1 MLDCKR
7 IAKYLEIRRTL
18 LFIFLLVV
26 SSGMAE
32 MSSNWKDRMGTINP
46 AKAEQLFIEFFNNN
60 SEAGE
65 VGDFFKYHNE
75 GVRYTSKSY
84 ETVSRLL
91 SLAPYAEYTFYS
103 TAFLDPVNPQEEGFY
118 QQLMKDEPDPAVR
131 MLYCQD
137 LIRMGC
143 LLYEDNKNLNEL
155 RQTVSN
161 LAGTTMSVPLA
172 KVWAAHLYFKYGKQY
187 LPHISVIR
195 QNKAKALKDNLC
207 YSEQKAYDQYREAFR
222 EYREAQTEESAD
234 MQAAFLIEYF
244 LASQDLYRTD
254 PDSLYPQFLKD
265 YIDVVAACDK
275 CLGPLYQKAESVQ
288 DDKAK
293 GEILGQGGYYQ
304 AKFFEIK
311 PAFDDSKAGSA
322 DRLKSYFGP
331 RLSEMSHDATRL
343 ETVISLF
350 AENNSDN
357 NPTVEN
363 DVFYAYCKAS
373 YAIKPT
379 FLNCFGSALSAQSER
394 KIDDMVD
401 YFKKARDLAVT
412 DGQRAQMSLLV
423 ASSLMNMAGTW
434 PTNDNDLDS
443 KGNPKRYGEE
453 SEQYRQWF
461 DQYTIVIGNLK
472 QVLDLTPYLTKSS
485 VLNDRSLPA
494 KACHMLGVC
503 YYRLMGT
510 SHMDMCNLAIEWFEK
525 AEQMS
530 TADTRFDETTMIV
543 NCEKVKTQLERNARA
558 REEYARKNAEYARQ
572 QAEYQEYLR
581 RKKAEEDFWKGG
593 H

>member
-1 MLDCKR
+1 MKCSDMGR
-7 IAKYLEIRRTL
+7 YI
-18 LFIFLLVV
+18 LLVLFVFAV
-26 SSGMAE
+26 SFGRAE
-32 MSSNWKDRMGTINP
+32 MSTNWEERMGTVNP
-46 AKAEQLFIEFFNNN
+46 TKAKELFVKFFNNN

-65 VGDFFKYHNE
+65 IGDFYKYHNE
-75 GVRYTSKSY
+75 GVRYSSQSY

-91 SLAPYAEYTFYS
+91 ALAPYAEYTFYS
-103 TAFLDPVNPQEEGFY
+103 TGFLEPADSTEVGFY
-118 QQLMKDEPDPAVR
+118 QQLMQDEPDPAVR

-137 LIRMGC
+137 FLHVGR

-172 KVWAAHLYFKYGKQY
+172 KVWAAHLYYKYGKQY
-187 LPHISVIR
+187 LPHVSMVR
-195 QNKAKALKDNLC
+195 GNKEKALNEDLC
-207 YSEQKAYDQYREAFR
+207 YSEQKAYDLYREAFR
-222 EYREAQTEESAD
+222 EYREAQTEQSSE
-234 MQAAFLIEYF
+234 MQAAFLTEYF
-244 LASQDLYRTD
+244 LASQDLYRTN

-275 CLGPLYQKAESVQ
+275 CLGPLYNKADSVQ
-288 DDKAK
+288 GDVAK
-293 GEILGQGGYYQ
+293 GKILGEGGYYH
-304 AKFFEIK
+304 AKFFQIK

-322 DRLKSYFGP
+322 ERLKSYFGP
-331 RLSEMSHDATRL
+331 RLSEMSHDAARL
-343 ETVISLF
+343 ETVIGLF

-379 FLNCFGSALSAQSER
+379 FLNCFGSALSAQKER
-394 KIDDMVD
+394 NLEEMVD
-401 YFKKARDLAVT
+401 YFKKARDLATT
-412 DGQRAQMSLLV
+412 DGQRAQMSLLIG
-423 ASSLMNMAGTW
+423 SSLMNVAGTW

-443 KGNPKRYGEE
+443 RGNPKRYGEE
-453 SEQYRQWF
+453 TEQYRQWY
-461 DQYTIVIGNLK
+461 DQYTIAIGNLK
-472 QVLDLTPYLTKSS
+472 QVLDLSPYLSKSS
-485 VLNDRSLPA
+485 VLSDRSLIG
-494 KACHMLGVC
+494 KACHMLGIC

-530 TADTRFDETTMIV
+530 TTDMRFDETTMIV
-543 NCEKVKTQLERNARA
+543 NCEKVKTQLERNAKA